1 MPKQSRR
8 NKSRENQNFAAKEVF
23 RSVWKTS
30 TKVWKKSTLRMWK
43 TPVLPVHGISSY
55 RERGSQRFQHLTS
68 FFGILASHRNGAAPY
83 QTNLP
88 ARKTFDFL
96 RGNDIGTV
104 HLYEASAWQQALLG
118 FRQSLLDAGTEV
130 NDALIQWQ
138 TARRRLTLDAQ
149 QIAALES
156 AVRNSELLM
165 RHSSQNYLKVL
176 TARQTLLQAELDA
189 TSDRFDEIQG
199 VVNLYHALGGGY

>member
-1 MPKQSRR
+1 
-8 NKSRENQNFAAKEVF
+8 
-23 RSVWKTS
+23 
-30 TKVWKKSTLRMWK
+30 MWK
-43 TPVLPVHGISSY
+43 TPVLPVHGISNY
-55 RERGSQRFQHLTS
+55 RKRRSQRFQHLTG
-68 FFGILASHRNGAAPY
+68 FFGILASHRNRAAPPY

-104 HLYEASAWQQALLG
+104 HLHEAPAWQQALLG

-165 RHSSQNYLKVL
+165 RHSSQNYLKAL
-176 TARQTLLQAELDA
+176 TVRQTLLQAELDA

>member
-1 MPKQSRR
+1 M
-8 NKSRENQNFAAKEVF
+8 
-23 RSVWKTS
+23 
-30 TKVWKKSTLRMWK
+30 
-43 TPVLPVHGISSY
+43 
-55 RERGSQRFQHLTS
+55 
-68 FFGILASHRNGAAPY
+68 
-83 QTNLP
+83 
-88 ARKTFDFL
+88 
-96 RGNDIGTV
+96 
-104 HLYEASAWQQALLG
+104 HLYEASAGQQALLG

-165 RHSSQNYLKVL
+165 RHSSQNYLKAL
-176 TARQTLLQAELDA
+176 TVRQTLLQAELDA

-199 VVNLYHALGGGY
+199 VVNLYHTLGGGY

>member
-23 RSVWKTS
+23 RNVWKTS

-43 TPVLPVHGISSY
+43 TPVLPAAATGKEDHSDSS
-55 RERGSQRFQHLTS
+55 
-68 FFGILASHRNGAAPY
+68 ILQASSAYWRPIGTGLPPY

-104 HLYEASAWQQALLG
+104 HLHEAPAWQQALLG

-165 RHSSQNYLKVL
+165 RHSSQNYLEAL
-176 TARQTLLQAELDA
+176 TVRQTLLQAELDA